1 MSAYTLLHCT
11 PYGLTRCLALGLLLL
26 LISACGDTSTPDETS
41 AQPQRSQLEQVK
53 TQGILRVITRNAP
66 TTYYQDRTGEAGFEY
81 ELVKGFAKYLGVTL
95 HLEIAKTPE
104 EVFERLAQPNGPVL
118 AAAGLTLDPERR
130 QQFCFSQAYMDSST
144 QVIYH
149 RSQVRP
155 SSLADLFGK
164 KILVVSGSNHAQLLE
179 QLQQDNPKLKYE
191 ESDQVE
197 VVDLLR
203 LVDTKKLAFT
213 LAESNELAINQFYF
227 SNARPA
233 FELSSQN
240 QLAWA
245 MRCPADDRSLLEAAN
260 QYLRNVQKNGTLQN
274 LKDRYYSHGDILGYV
289 GVYTFAQHLRQRLPR
304 YEKHFRAAAK
314 KHDIDWRLMAA
325 IGYQESQWDPTA
337 TSKTG
342 VRGLMMLTQNTAES
356 VGVTDRLNPVQ
367 SIKGG
372 TDYFVQIHSELPDSI
387 REPDRS
393 WFALAA
399 YNVGAGHLEDA
410 RQLTRKAGLNPNRWL
425 DVKRILPRL
434 AQQEWYTKTRYG
446 YARGGEPVA
455 FVANVRRYLDILTW
469 TSQPQL
475 ESRAPI
481 QKNLHI
487 PGITAADLSNDLPPM

>member
-1 MSAYTLLHCT
+1 MCVYTLSHHS
-11 PYGLTRCLALGLLLL
+11 PYRLTRLLALGLVLMLNG
-26 LISACGDTSTPDETS
+26 CGDTSTPEVS
-41 AQPQRSQLEQVK
+41 AKQHSQLEHVQM
-53 TQGILRVITRNAP
+53 QGVLRVITRNAP

-81 ELVKGFAKYLGVTL
+81 ELVKGFAKYLGVSL
-95 HLEIAKTPE
+95 HLEIANTPE
-104 EVFERLAQPNGPVL
+104 ELFERLAEPNGPVL
-118 AAAGLTLDPERR
+118 AAASLIQGPDKPP
-130 QQFCFSQAYMDSST
+130 QFCFSQPYMDSAT

-149 RSQVRP
+149 RNQVRP
-155 SSLADLFGK
+155 NALTDLFGK
-164 KILVVSGSNHAQLLE
+164 KILVVKGSTHAQLLE
-179 QLQQDNPKLKYE
+179 QLHQENPKLKYE
-191 ESDQVE
+191 ESDHVE

-203 LVDTKKLAFT
+203 MVDTKQLAFT

-227 SNARPA
+227 SNVRSA
-233 FELSSQN
+233 FELNSQN
-240 QLAWA
+240 QQAWA
-245 MRCPADDRSLLEAAN
+245 MRCTAEDRSLVEAAN

-274 LKDRYYSHGDILGYV
+274 LKERYYSHGDILGYV

-314 KHDIDWRLMAA
+314 QHDIDWRLVAA

-337 TSKTG
+337 ISKTG

-372 TDYFVQIHSELPDSI
+372 TEYFVQIHNELPNSI
-387 REPDRS
+387 REPDRT

-446 YARGGEPVA
+446 YARGGEPVE

-475 ESRAPI
+475 ESRAPA

-487 PGITAADLSNDLPPM
+487 PGINPADLSKNLPPL